1 MGGIVM
7 SVLTEL
13 AEHFPQLYLK
23 PETGISQ
30 SEIYRAIVRRGEQ
43 YKGDLSHFIGS
54 PDDSL
59 TIESTP
65 AGEVSVVFLKQRSDF
80 ECFYRIMA
88 ARCEPIPIPPSVG
101 ATYIGGIHDWSK
113 IKAHM
118 EEYCRMG
125 GEDTKS

>member
-1 MGGIVM
+1 M

-101 ATYIGGIHDWSK
+101 ATYIGGINDWSK